1 MRIESAELTFLNMPM
16 KQPELWAWGLR
27 DGYTVGL
34 VEVHTDAGIT
44 GIGEVVVCVGPDA
57 GVIRAIFDQM
67 KHAYIGE
74 TPFDTERVVAKI
86 MSAGWYSF
94 ERTAGLVIGGLDM
107 ACWDALGK
115 FLKQPI
121 YKLMGGAVR
130 TEFDSMYFV
139 PADRD
144 IAVMTERAVAAVARG
159 FKTIYCKV
167 GIDEGRDVEL
177 VLRTREA
184 IGPGPPPR
192 GRCQRGVEPIHRDP
206 HPLENAPRLSR
217 ICRATRAHA

>member
-1 MRIESAELTFLNMPM
+1 
-16 KQPELWAWGLR
+16 
-27 DGYTVGL
+27 
-34 VEVHTDAGIT
+34 
-44 GIGEVVVCVGPDA
+44 
-57 GVIRAIFDQM
+57 
-67 KHAYIGE
+67 
-74 TPFDTERVVAKI
+74 

-115 FLKQPI
+115 LLKQPI

-139 PADRD
+139 PADHD

-159 FKTIYCKV
+159 FKTIYYKV

-192 GRCQRGVEPIHRDP
+192 GRCQRGAEPIHRDP